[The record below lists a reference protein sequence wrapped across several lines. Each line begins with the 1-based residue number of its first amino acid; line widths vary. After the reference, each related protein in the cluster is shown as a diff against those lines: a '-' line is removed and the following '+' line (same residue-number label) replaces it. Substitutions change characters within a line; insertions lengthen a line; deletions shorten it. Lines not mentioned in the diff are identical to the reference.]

1 MASLLIQLSAG
12 QRSGREMTSDTLCR
26 ALLCSI
32 RMTLLPRL
40 PSVIRSFEE
49 KVMVLVVVEDEK
61 KDACPKTLRNFSD

>member
-1 MASLLIQLSAG
+1 
-12 QRSGREMTSDTLCR
+12 MTSHILCR
-26 ALLCSI
+26 VPLCSI

-61 KDACPKTLRNFSD
+61 KDACAKNSQKF